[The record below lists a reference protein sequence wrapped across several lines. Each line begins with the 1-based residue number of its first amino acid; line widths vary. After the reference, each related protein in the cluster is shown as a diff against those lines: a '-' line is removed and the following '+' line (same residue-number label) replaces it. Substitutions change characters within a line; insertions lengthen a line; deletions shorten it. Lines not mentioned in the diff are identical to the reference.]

1 MQPYLKNLNLF
12 IIIIFSILISACED
26 QTVKSAKNAFD
37 NYHKIQ
43 IDDMQFNVRIARSPV
58 ELNTGLMYQK
68 KLRRNHGMLFV
79 FNSPKK
85 VSFWMKNTS
94 LKLDIAF
101 FEADGEL
108 VGIHTLYPYNEI
120 PLYSK
125 SNNIKYAL
133 EMSRHWFQENDIKV
147 GCKLDVKRLN
157 KLIKEFK

>member
-1 MQPYLKNLNLF
+1 
-12 IIIIFSILISACED
+12 
-26 QTVKSAKNAFD
+26 
-37 NYHKIQ
+37 
-43 IDDMQFNVRIARSPV
+43 
-58 ELNTGLMYQK
+58 
-68 KLRRNHGMLFV
+68 
-79 FNSPKK
+79 
-85 VSFWMKNTS
+85 MKNTS